1 MADEKSFRK
10 EDRFGGS
17 TPTRPSTPKKET
29 KTTATTPAKTSGK
42 KGATTQY
49 ASPIGPPTEAQRSA
63 STSVGA
69 SEVVGYNTEVQ
80 SQIDLLMPGPQ
91 YAHGKRWVRLP
102 NGQRILTDAAGRVDA
117 AGNLIPGYY
126 DLTQDPR
133 QTYGSLNPA
142 GRKLLTESLISAGFL
157 DPDYATDFSSSITAL
172 TEAMDEANTLGLELD
187 NWLQQKAAG
196 APRRTTG
203 GATRT
208 YRTTNTQD
216 LVRIVNQ
223 VAQDTIGRKLTDDEA
238 ARFASSYQSQE
249 VSFQKAAYG
258 GGSVMD
264 VPSLETSAMSFVQQA
279 RPQEEAG
286 YKYLGYM
293 NQLFDSIG
301 AF

>member
-1 MADEKSFRK
+1 MAQGNKGFKKDTAKPGQKQKGEVTGKQ
-10 EDRFGGS
+10 FG
-17 TPTRPSTPKKET
+17 PPAPST
-29 KTTATTPAKTSGK
+29 TAPPA
-42 KGATTQY
+42 
-49 ASPIGPPTEAQRSA
+49 PTNSQ
-63 STSVGA
+63 
-69 SEVVGYNTEVQ
+69 VVEENTVQKNQISDVMGYNQEY
-80 SQIDLLMPGPQ
+80 MP
-91 YAHGKRWVRLP
+91 GKRWVRLP
-102 NGQRILTDAAGRVDA
+102 NGAMAYTDAAGRVDA
-117 AGNLIPGYY
+117 AGNLISGYY

-142 GRKLLTESLISAGFL
+142 GRKRLTESLISAGFL
-157 DPDYATDFSSSITAL
+157 DPDYATDFSSNISAL

-196 APRRTTG
+196 SPRRTTG

-249 VSFQKAAYG
+249 VAFQKAAYG